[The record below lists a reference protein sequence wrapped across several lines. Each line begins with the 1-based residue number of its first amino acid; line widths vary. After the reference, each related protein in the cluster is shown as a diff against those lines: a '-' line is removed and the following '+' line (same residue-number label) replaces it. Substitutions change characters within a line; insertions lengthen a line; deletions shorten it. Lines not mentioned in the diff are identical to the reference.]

1 MKMKPTPRPPSPRV
15 APRRIPPRRKLQ
27 ARAAS
32 SPKEVED
39 YEEEYEPSM
48 KLWQAFFVVFLLHVL
63 AVGGIFAFNSL
74 KSGREKPV
82 AAKPAAAAKTAEPAK
97 PEVPVAAA
105 PSTPAAATVDAKT
118 HTVVAGETLS
128 RIASQHGTSVRL
140 LEEAN
145 GLASGATIRVGQVL
159 KIPAEPV
166 ANARPALQPAAASTA
181 PASAPSTTTSKP
193 VVPKTET
200 KPAAAPAKPA
210 VAKTETQP
218 ASAPKPAVAAET
230 TAKPAAAPATAS
242 GDVYVVAKGDNPYS
256 IAKKLKVSYSDL
268 LKKNNIEDPT
278 KLQIGQKLI
287 IP

>member
-32 SPKEVED
+32 NPKEVED

-82 AAKPAAAAKTAEPAK
+82 AAKPAATKTAEPAK
-97 PEVPVAAA
+97 AEAPVAAV
-105 PSTPAAATVDAKT
+105 PSSPAAPAVDAKT

-166 ANARPALQPAAASTA
+166 ANARPALQPATA
-181 PASAPSTTTSKP
+181 PKVPATAPSTPAPKP
-193 VVPKTET
+193 VMAKTEA
-200 KPAAAPAKPA
+200 KPATATAKPA
-210 VAKTETQP
+210 VAKTETQA
-218 ASAPKPAVAAET
+218 ASSPKPAAQADA
-230 TAKPAAAPATAS
+230 TAKPAAAPAGAS